1 MDDFKLERMIEH
13 LTTFVANA
21 KRDGRKHNYLR
32 VEETEKIIAILVDK
46 SPMGGEPVEPV
57 PNEILNGL
65 GWHDMYNCGACG
77 NQLRTLANFC
87 DVCGRP
93 VKKIGAES

>member
-1 MDDFKLERMIEH
+1 MDDFRLERMIGC
-13 LTTFVANA
+13 LTTYVAKA
-21 KRDGRKHNYLR
+21 KRDGRKHNLLR

-93 VKKIGAES
+93 VKRIGKEG

>member
-1 MDDFKLERMIEH
+1 MDDFRLERMIDC
-13 LTTFVANA
+13 LTTYVAKA
-21 KRDGRKHNYLR
+21 KRDGRKHNLLC

-46 SPMGGEPVEPV
+46 STMGGEPVEPV

-87 DVCGRP
+87 DMCGRP
-93 VKKIGAES
+93 VKRIGKEG

>member
-1 MDDFKLERMIEH
+1 MDDFRLERMIEC
-13 LTTFVANA
+13 LTTYVAKA
-21 KRDGRKHNYLR
+21 KRDGRKHNLLR

-46 SPMGGEPVEPV
+46 SPIGGEPVEHV
-57 PNEILNGL
+57 PNDILNGL

-93 VKKIGAES
+93 VKRIGKEG

>member
-1 MDDFKLERMIEH
+1 MDDFSLERMIDC
-13 LTTFVANA
+13 LTTYVAKA
-21 KRDGRKHNYLR
+21 KRDGRKHNLLR

-46 SPMGGEPVEPV
+46 SPISGEPVEPV

-93 VKKIGAES
+93 VKRIRKEG

>member
-1 MDDFKLERMIEH
+1 MDDFRLERMIKC
-13 LTTFVANA
+13 LTTYVAKA
-21 KRDGRKHNYLR
+21 KRDGRKHNLLR

-46 SPMGGEPVEPV
+46 TPTGGEPVEPV

-93 VKKIGAES
+93 VKRIGKEE

>member
-1 MDDFKLERMIEH
+1 MDDFRLEHMIEQ
-13 LTTFVANA
+13 LTTYVANA
-21 KRDGRKHNYLR
+21 KCRGMKHNHIR
-32 VEETEKIIAILVDK
+32 VDETERIIAILVDK

-77 NQLRTLANFC
+77 NQLRTMSNFC
-87 DVCGRP
+87 DVCGRA
-93 VKKIGAES
+93 VKR

>member
-1 MDDFKLERMIEH
+1 MDDFRLERMIKC
-13 LTTFVANA
+13 LTTYVAKA
-21 KRDGRKHNYLR
+21 KRDGRKHNLLR
-32 VEETEKIIAILVDK
+32 VEETEKIIAILADK
-46 SPMGGEPVEPV
+46 SPMGGEPVEPA

-93 VKKIGAES
+93 VKRIGKEG